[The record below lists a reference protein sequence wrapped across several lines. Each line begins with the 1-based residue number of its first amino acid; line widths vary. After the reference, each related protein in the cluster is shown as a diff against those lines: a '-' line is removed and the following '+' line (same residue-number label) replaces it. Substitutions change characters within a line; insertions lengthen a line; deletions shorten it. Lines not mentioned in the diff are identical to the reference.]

1 MQPFKV
7 NASFKP
13 AGDQPAA
20 ILNLKQSILSGSP
33 HQTLL
38 GVTGS
43 GKTFTLAKVIEEVQK
58 PTLVLAHNKTLA
70 AQLYGEFLD
79 FFPDNAVGYFVSYYD
94 YYQPEAYL
102 PKTDTFIEKDASIND
117 EIDKLRHAATRALFE
132 RRDVIIIASVS
143 CIYGLGSPEAYHGM
157 LLFIE
162 TGMQIEREH
171 VLQKLVR
178 IQYKRND
185 LDFQRGTFRVRGDTV
200 DIVPVY
206 ERNEAIRIEFFG
218 DTIDRISAFDPLTQK
233 YIREIDRIGIYP
245 ASHYVTPKETLER
258 AIQSIRK
265 ELFERIAF
273 FESQNLLIEA
283 QRIEQRTMFDLE
295 MIKEVGYCQ
304 GIENYSRHL
313 TNRLEN
319 EPPPTLLDYF
329 PSDSLF
335 MIDESHATIP
345 QLNGMYRGD
354 RSRKE
359 KLIRYGFRLPSAF
372 DNRPLKFE
380 EFKNHAKQ
388 VIYVSATPAQYE
400 LEESKNNIIELIVRP
415 TGLVDPI
422 VTIQPI
428 KEQVDDLF
436 KEIKLRAKKN
446 QRTLVTTLTKRFSED
461 LTEHYTELGLK
472 VKYLHSDIETLERS
486 HIIREL
492 RLGEFDALIG
502 INLLREGLDIPEVSL
517 VAILDADKEGFLR
530 STTSLIQTSGRAAR
544 NIDGK
549 VIFYADTIT
558 QSMKKAI
565 DEMNRRRIIQT
576 EYNATNKIIPESIK
590 KSIQEVLV
598 KHDKQAITSIVKN
611 EEDEH
616 FLRKDAPRLIKN
628 LEKKM
633 RAAAKNL
640 EFEKAAELR
649 DRVKRIREKDLS
661 IIT

>member
-1 MQPFKV
+1 
-7 NASFKP
+7 
-13 AGDQPAA
+13 
-20 ILNLKQSILSGSP
+20 
-33 HQTLL
+33 
-38 GVTGS
+38 
-43 GKTFTLAKVIEEVQK
+43 
-58 PTLVLAHNKTLA
+58 
-70 AQLYGEFLD
+70 
-79 FFPDNAVGYFVSYYD
+79 
-94 YYQPEAYL
+94 
-102 PKTDTFIEKDASIND
+102 
-117 EIDKLRHAATRALFE
+117 
-132 RRDVIIIASVS
+132 
-143 CIYGLGSPEAYHGM
+143 
-157 LLFIE
+157 
-162 TGMQIEREH
+162 
-171 VLQKLVR
+171 
-178 IQYKRND
+178 
-185 LDFQRGTFRVRGDTV
+185 
-200 DIVPVY
+200 
-206 ERNEAIRIEFFG
+206 
-218 DTIDRISAFDPLTQK
+218 
-233 YIREIDRIGIYP
+233 
-245 ASHYVTPKETLER
+245 
-258 AIQSIRK
+258 
-265 ELFERIAF
+265 
-273 FESQNLLIEA
+273 
-283 QRIEQRTMFDLE
+283 
-295 MIKEVGYCQ
+295 
-304 GIENYSRHL
+304 
-313 TNRLEN
+313 
-319 EPPPTLLDYF
+319 
-329 PSDSLF
+329 

-415 TGLVDPI
+415 TGLVDPT

-461 LTEHYTELGLK
+461 LTEHYTELGLR
-472 VKYLHSDIETLERS
+472 VKYLHSDIETLERI

-576 EYNATNKIIPESIK
+576 EYNATNKIIPESIN
-590 KSIQEVLV
+590 KSIQEFLV
-598 KHDKQAITSIVKN
+598 KQDKQATTSTAKN

-616 FLRKDAPRLIKN
+616 FSRKDAPKLIKN

-633 RAAAKNL
+633 HAAAKNL

-649 DRVKRIREKDLS
+649 DMIKRIREKDLS
-661 IIT
+661 IIA

>member
-20 ILNLKQSILSGSP
+20 ILNLKKSILSGSP

-102 PKTDTFIEKDASIND
+102 PKTDTFIEKDATIND

-185 LDFQRGTFRVRGDTV
+185 VDFQRGTFRVRGDTV

-206 ERNEAIRIEFFG
+206 ERNEAIRIEFLG

-233 YIREIDRIGIYP
+233 YIREVDRIGIYP

-258 AIQSIRK
+258 AIQSIRE
-265 ELFERIAF
+265 ELLERIAF

-558 QSMKKAI
+558 QSMQKAI

-576 EYNATNKIIPESIK
+576 EHNTTNKIIPESIK

-598 KHDKQAITSIVKN
+598 KQDKQATTTIVEN

-616 FLRKDAPRLIKN
+616 FSRKDAPKLIKN

>member
-43 GKTFTLAKVIEEVQK
+43 GKTFTIAKVIEEVQK

-415 TGLVDPI
+415 TGLVDPT

-472 VKYLHSDIETLERS
+472 VKYLHSDIETLERI

-590 KSIQEVLV
+590 KSIQEFLV
-598 KHDKQAITSIVKN
+598 KQDKQATTSTAKN

-616 FLRKDAPRLIKN
+616 FSRKDAPRLIKN

-633 RAAAKNL
+633 HAAAKNL

-649 DRVKRIREKDLS
+649 DMIKRIREKDLS
-661 IIT
+661 IIA

>member
-7 NASFKP
+7 KASFKP
-13 AGDQPAA
+13 TGDQPAA
-20 ILNLKQSILSGSP
+20 ILSLKQSILSGSA

-70 AQLYGEFLD
+70 AQLYGEFVD

-132 RRDVIIIASVS
+132 RRDVIIVASVS

-171 VLQKLVR
+171 VLQKLVQ

-185 LDFQRGTFRVRGDTV
+185 VDFQRGTFRVRGDTV

-218 DTIDRISAFDPLTQK
+218 DTIERISAFDPLTQK
-233 YIREIDRIGIYP
+233 YIREVDRIGIYP

-258 AIQSIRK
+258 AIKSIRK
-265 ELFERIAF
+265 ELLERISF
-273 FESQNLLIEA
+273 FESHNLLIEA

-313 TNRLEN
+313 TNRLKN
-319 EPPPTLLDYF
+319 KPPPTLLDYF

-436 KEIKLRAKKN
+436 KEIKLRAKQN

-558 QSMKKAI
+558 QSMQKAI
-565 DEMNRRRIIQT
+565 NEMNRRRIIQT
-576 EYNATNKIIPESIK
+576 KHNAMNKIIPKSIK
-590 KSIQEVLV
+590 KSIQEVLI
-598 KHDKQAITSIVKN
+598 KHDKQATIAIVKN
-611 EEDEH
+611 EEDEN

-633 RAAAKNL
+633 HVAAKNL

-661 IIT
+661 IKT

>member
-20 ILNLKQSILSGSP
+20 ISNLKQSILSGSP

-185 LDFQRGTFRVRGDTV
+185 VDFQRGTFRVRGDTV

-206 ERNEAIRIEFFG
+206 ERNEAIRIEFLG

-233 YIREIDRIGIYP
+233 YIREVDRIGIYP

-265 ELFERIAF
+265 ELLERIAF

-415 TGLVDPI
+415 TGLVDPT

-461 LTEHYTELGLK
+461 LTEYYTELGLR
-472 VKYLHSDIETLERS
+472 VKYLHSDIETLERI

-576 EYNATNKIIPESIK
+576 EYNATNQIIPESIK

-598 KHDKQAITSIVKN
+598 KQDKQATTTIVEN

-616 FLRKDAPRLIKN
+616 FSRKDAPKLIKN